1 MQSVLHY
8 SPVKAGATFLPMTIL
23 IIVVAPIAGRL
34 SDRIGSRWL
43 MAGGMVLV
51 SASGIVFAQLSTS
64 SNFWT
69 LLPGMLLGGVGMAS
83 VMSPMTAAA
92 LGAVPV
98 DKAGVG
104 SGVLNTFRQV
114 GGSLGIAMMGAIM
127 AAKAGTMDTAALDPE
142 KFVSGLSLAM
152 YVMSVIALTA
162 AVVAATTIRQVRHL
176 DRAALAEAA
185 A

>member
-1 MQSVLHY
+1 
-8 SPVKAGATFLPMTIL
+8 VKAGATFLPMTIL
-23 IIVVAPIAGRL
+23 IILCAPIAGRL

-43 MAGGMVLV
+43 MAGGMLLT
-51 SASGIVFAQLSTS
+51 SASGVVFAQLSTS

-69 LLPGMLLGGVGMAS
+69 LLPGMILGGIGMAS

-127 AAKAGTMDTAALDPE
+127 AAKAGSLDAQSLDPQG
-142 KFVSGLSLAM
+142 FVSGLSVAM
-152 YVMSVIALTA
+152 YTMAGIALAA
-162 AVVAATTIRQVRHL
+162 AVVAATTIRQVRHVEP
-176 DRAALAEAA
+176 AVVAAEAA

>member
-1 MQSVLHY
+1 
-8 SPVKAGATFLPMTIL
+8 
-23 IIVVAPIAGRL
+23 
-34 SDRIGSRWL
+34 
-43 MAGGMVLV
+43 MAGGMLLT
-51 SASGIVFAQLSTS
+51 SASGVVFAQLSTS

-69 LLPGMLLGGVGMAS
+69 LLPGMILGGIGMAS

-98 DKAGVG
+98 EKAGVG

-127 AAKAGTMDTAALDPE
+127 AAKAGSLDAQNLDPQNLDPQG
-142 KFVSGLSLAM
+142 FVAGLSVAM
-152 YVMSVIALTA
+152 YVMAGIALAA
-162 AVVAATTIRQVRHL
+162 AVVAATTIRQVRHV
-176 DRAALAEAA
+176 DPAVIAAEAA